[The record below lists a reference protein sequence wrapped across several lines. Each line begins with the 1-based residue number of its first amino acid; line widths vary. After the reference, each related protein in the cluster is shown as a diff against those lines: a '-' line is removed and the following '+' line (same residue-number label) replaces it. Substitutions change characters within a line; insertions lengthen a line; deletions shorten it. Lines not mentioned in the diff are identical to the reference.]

1 MTRISRAKNPPICY
15 NRSKHAHSTP
25 YPLYHLMAQSK
36 IIVGLEIGTSK
47 TCMVVGEVRPDA
59 TATIIGIGEVPSV
72 GVRKGEI
79 FDQSMARQC
88 VCDAWQLAQDHADV
102 DILNVFLSVTGA
114 HIYGENNVGSYRL
127 PDNQDTITDEHTE
140 YAREKAEKIEI
151 ASDRFAINSELGEFL
166 IDNRDGTRH
175 PTGLTGRTLDIN
187 CHVMH
192 GIRTR
197 LQNSLLCARQVPL
210 EVEDLV
216 FAPLATAQMV
226 LSRQQKQAGALL
238 IDIGGGTSDFI
249 CYKNGNIVA
258 SGCIPDGGETI
269 NQDIM
274 AFSGQRINRKAAE
287 VLKCTEGDAWD
298 VKDHSIAYYKSELG
312 MHEVSIERGQLNRI
326 IRNRLADILDNIR
339 ARIPADYLVP
349 GAVSIYFTGGTSL
362 IPGLKTLAM
371 YVFKADENHVFQP
384 SQLMPG
390 EKHSYL
396 DDPRFC
402 TAIGLIRFAQR
413 YDDAAFALPQPS
425 FLDRVR
431 DFFRRR
437 K

>member
-1 MTRISRAKNPPICY
+1 
-15 NRSKHAHSTP
+15 
-25 YPLYHLMAQSK
+25 MAQSK

-59 TATIIGIGEVPSV
+59 TATIIGIGEVPSA

-79 FDQSMARQC
+79 VDQSMARQC
-88 VCDAWQLAQDHADV
+88 VCDAWQIAQDHADV
-102 DILNVFLSVTGA
+102 DILNVFLSVTGE
-114 HIYGENNVGSYRL
+114 HIYGENSVGSYRL
-127 PDNQDTITDEHTE
+127 PDNEDTISDEHAE

-151 ASDRFAINSELGEFL
+151 AADRFPINRELGEFQ
-166 IDNRDGTRH
+166 IDGGSNTRH
-175 PTGLTGRTLDIN
+175 PAGLTGRTLDVS

-197 LQNSLLCARQVPL
+197 LQNSLLCVRQVPL

-249 CYKNGNIVA
+249 CYKNGDIVA
-258 SGCIPDGGETI
+258 SGCIPVGGNTI
-269 NQDIM
+269 NQDIVTLTR
-274 AFSGQRINRKAAE
+274 QRVTLKAAE
-287 VLKCTEGDAWD
+287 VLKCTEGNAWGD
-298 VKDHSIAYYKSELG
+298 VKDHSLAQYKSDLG

-326 IRNRLADILDNIR
+326 IRDRLADILDHVR
-339 ARIPADYLVP
+339 ARIPAELLRP
-349 GAVSIYFTGGTSL
+349 GAMSIYFSGGSSL
-362 IPGLKTLAM
+362 MRGLDELTH
-371 YVFKADENHVFQP
+371 YIFKAPVYQP
-384 SQLMPG
+384 TPLALG
-390 EKHSYL
+390 ERHSYL
-396 DDPRFC
+396 DDPRYC

-413 YDDAAFALPQPS
+413 YDDAAFASPQPN
-425 FLDRVR
+425 LLGRVL